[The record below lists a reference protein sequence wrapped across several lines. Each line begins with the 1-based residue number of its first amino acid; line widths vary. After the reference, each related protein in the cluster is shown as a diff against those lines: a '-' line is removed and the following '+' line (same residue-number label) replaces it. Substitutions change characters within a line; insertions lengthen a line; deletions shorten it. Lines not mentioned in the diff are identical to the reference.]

1 MPTVSLRLTAEEF
14 SKLNKQKGKASWR
27 DFFMDKEVAQ
37 IQYRG
42 LTIEQREEVAE
53 MIRKAIEE
61 ASG

>member
-1 MPTVSLRLTAEEF
+1 
-14 SKLNKQKGKASWR
+14 
-27 DFFMDKEVAQ
+27 MDKEVAQ